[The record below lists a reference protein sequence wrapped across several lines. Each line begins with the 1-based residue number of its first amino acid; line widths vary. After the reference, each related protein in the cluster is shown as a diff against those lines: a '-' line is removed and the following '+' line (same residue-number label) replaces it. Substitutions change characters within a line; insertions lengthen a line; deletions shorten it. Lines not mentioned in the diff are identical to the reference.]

1 MSNVGFYEIDPA
13 SGDIDCS
20 AVVNCHVGDGG
31 AGFVHDGQGCAFVHV
46 VMQFAV
52 CTIYPDAGEHIF
64 LYGADGR
71 VETGQCERSAPL
83 AVVDGLYAPF
93 IRGFLVVYVHGVDG
107 RRDLSRDFPSFDE
120 TGLHVCRHGHEEF
133 V

>member
-20 AVVNCHVGDGG
+20 AVVDCHVGDGG

-64 LYGADGR
+64 LYGADLNR
-71 VETGQCERSAPL
+71 
-83 AVVDGLYAPF
+83 
-93 IRGFLVVYVHGVDG
+93 RGNL
-107 RRDLSRDFPSFDE
+107 R
-120 TGLHVCRHGHEEF
+120 
-133 V
+133 